1 VGDCPAGR
9 VVAPLDLE
17 VRRSLRQVLIPGWY
31 IRYLVEVLQYPSS
44 NFLGSSYAGFGGTSE
59 VFLANASLADLAQ

>member
-1 VGDCPAGR
+1 MGDCPAGR

-17 VRRSLRQVLIPGWY
+17 VLRQVLIPGWY
-31 IRYLVEVLQYPSS
+31 IRYLVQVLQYPSS